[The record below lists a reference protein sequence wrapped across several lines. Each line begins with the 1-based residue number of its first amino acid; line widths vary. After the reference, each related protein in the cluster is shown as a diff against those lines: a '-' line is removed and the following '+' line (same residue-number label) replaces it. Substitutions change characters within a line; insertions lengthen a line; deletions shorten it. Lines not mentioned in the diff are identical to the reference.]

1 MGDDAE
7 CLRHYQLDILE
18 SVRGGI
24 VVVDCQLRDQVW
36 TVCNSLSSFVGA
48 ASLIPTFRG
57 SYFSS
62 KFHIFDSV
70 VILAAFVIDVTLH
83 GTDEE
88 LGSLVVVFRLW
99 RVFKIIEE
107 LSSAGQDSLEK
118 YEDEIQQLREDNR
131 NLRRRL
137 NATSDSRN
145 SAGDGSDE
153 DYDEGN
159 AS

>member
-1 MGDDAE
+1 MNSSSSSSSLPRRFLNISINEQGLALV
-7 CLRHYQLDILE
+7 C
-18 SVRGGI
+18 
-24 VVVDCQLRDQVW
+24 RD
-36 TVCNSLSSFVGA
+36 TNT
-48 ASLIPTFRG
+48 PY

-70 VILAAFVIDVTLH
+70 IILAAFVIDVTLH

-88 LGSLVVVFRLW
+88 LGSLVVILRLW

-118 YEDEIQQLREDNR
+118 YEEEIEQLRAENR
-131 NLRRRL
+131 DLRHRL
-137 NATSDSRN
+137 NASSSDGN
-145 SAGDGSDE
+145 AAGDGSD
-153 DYDEGN
+153 DRDAEGN